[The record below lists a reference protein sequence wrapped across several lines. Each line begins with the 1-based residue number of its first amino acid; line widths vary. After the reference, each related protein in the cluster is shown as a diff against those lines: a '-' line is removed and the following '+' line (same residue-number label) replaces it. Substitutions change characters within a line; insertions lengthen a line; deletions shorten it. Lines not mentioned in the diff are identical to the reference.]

1 MIKEIDGLISC
12 FLLPLGV
19 SLCELLIE
27 LIPGTFCFIITR
39 KKKKL
44 SIKQEMNEIKSS
56 NYNYFEDKDLLSFLI
71 GYKIH
76 ITQF

>member
-1 MIKEIDGLISC
+1 MIEKIDGLISC
-12 FLLPLGV
+12 FSLLLGV

-27 LIPGTFCFIITR
+27 LIPETFVHNYK

-56 NYNYFEDKDLLSFLI
+56 N
-71 GYKIH
+71 
-76 ITQF
+76 